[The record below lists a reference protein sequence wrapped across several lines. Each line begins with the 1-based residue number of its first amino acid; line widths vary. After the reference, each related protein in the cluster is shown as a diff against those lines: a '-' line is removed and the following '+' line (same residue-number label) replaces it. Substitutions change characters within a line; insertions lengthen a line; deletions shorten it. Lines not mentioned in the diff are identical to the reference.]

1 MEKEEAETVLK
12 GAITPDRYSTLLAAF
27 CLDDPTSGAAFLHH
41 RMQLQKLVK
50 PGTVLAID
58 ETILGSNSKSAKRN
72 GMIRYIP
79 GKPHPKGYFINMGL
93 QKLLRTSL
101 PIAWDA

>member
-1 MEKEEAETVLK
+1 
-12 GAITPDRYSTLLAAF
+12 
-27 CLDDPTSGAAFLHH
+27 
-41 RMQLQKLVK
+41 MQLQKLVK
-50 PGTVLAID
+50 PGIVLAID

-72 GMIRYIP
+72 GMIR
-79 GKPHPKGYFINMGL
+79 KPHPKGYFINMGL